1 MIRITFLND
10 YISGYAAAG
19 RGKPDNE
26 TTFPNYVAKLIPEI
40 LIDEYGNLQYK
51 IVVDT
56 VRIEDDGTSGERK
69 EVSVVKD
76 PRHPTNE
83 QIRKVE
89 ERKLVEKIRQRYSL
103 NDELSLL
110 HRGDAEKKSTFE
122 AYVAQCKT
130 EVEKEISKSIVE
142 R

>member
-1 MIRITFLND
+1 MNKRLKFVD
-10 YISGYAAAG
+10 GYFAGLRAAG
-19 RGKPDNE
+19 RQQIDYE
-26 TTFPNYVAKLIPEI
+26 EVFPANTELPED
-40 LIDEYGNLQYK
+40 LRDEYGNLQYK

-83 QIRKVE
+83 QIRKVK